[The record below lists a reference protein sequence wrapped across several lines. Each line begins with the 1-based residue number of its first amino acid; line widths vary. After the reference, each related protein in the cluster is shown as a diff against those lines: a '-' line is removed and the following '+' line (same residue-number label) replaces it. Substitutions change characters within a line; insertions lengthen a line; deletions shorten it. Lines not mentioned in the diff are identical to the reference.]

1 MGQCYWGWRPPTLLS
16 FFARFYSQ
24 LSLGQSLWQKMRLV
38 RTKIC
43 QCLKS
48 RDLGCTG
55 TSTSTGT
62 STGPGTRVDF
72 KCKNRRW
79 SEVFLVFLFRII
91 FSTIFSTT
99 TAVWMYFIII
109 ILYQGRR
116 VFCTSFSVTIRAINE
131 TTEDANVGD
140 VVIWQPQAH
149 SPPWGGG
156 CVWTD
161 YLISWYVLILCD
173 DDSTVVM
180 YKCAETTTERVLYAQ
195 GKPFFF
201 LSTARNHL

>member
-1 MGQCYWGWRPPTLLS
+1 
-16 FFARFYSQ
+16 
-24 LSLGQSLWQKMRLV
+24 MRLV

-79 SEVFLVFLFRII
+79 SEVFSVFLFLII

-116 VFCTSFSVTIRAINE
+116 VFCTSFSLTIRAINE

-140 VVIWQPQAH
+140 FLSLLSHMWWRLIWQPRVSVCLLFLCFINLFRPILPH
-149 SPPWGGG
+149 WGGG
-156 CVWTD
+156 D
-161 YLISWYVLILCD
+161 L
-173 DDSTVVM
+173 
-180 YKCAETTTERVLYAQ
+180 
-195 GKPFFF
+195 FF